1 MMPTNQQPTI
11 QQSTVSKPEPGSQP
25 EPGDLQHLPDTS
37 RPLIQF
43 RQEQFQPSQLAEFL
57 ALYQAS
63 GIIRPLTD
71 QSRMAQMLTTANLL
85 LTARIDGRLVG
96 LARCLT
102 DQAYVCYISD
112 LLVCRSVQRQGIGRA
127 ILAELG
133 QLLGPKVQLLL
144 LSAPTAMEYY
154 PKVGFSPLQNAF
166 AISREG

>member
-1 MMPTNQQPTI
+1 MSTNHQPTI
-11 QQSTVSKPEPGSQP
+11 HQPTLSQL
-25 EPGDLQHLPDTS
+25 EPGDPQHLPD
-37 RPLIQF
+37 RVMPVIQLS
-43 RQEQFQPSQLAEFL
+43 QEQFQQSQLAEFL

-71 QSRMAQMLTTANLL
+71 QPRMAQMLTTANLL

-133 QLLGPKVQLLL
+133 QILGPKVQLLL
-144 LSAPTAMEYY
+144 LSAPTAMTYY